1 MYIQLVQGTRKSIS
15 LKSKKVKFYFLQYH
29 KCMSKNINKS
39 NYYRL
44 SFKTKDSQNRSY
56 KNHGVFT
63 YFPIY
68 MCAV

>member
-1 MYIQLVQGTRKSIS
+1 
-15 LKSKKVKFYFLQYH
+15 
-29 KCMSKNINKS
+29 MSKNINKS

-44 SFKTKDSQNRSY
+44 SFTTKDSQNRSY
-56 KNHGVFT
+56 KKHGVFT